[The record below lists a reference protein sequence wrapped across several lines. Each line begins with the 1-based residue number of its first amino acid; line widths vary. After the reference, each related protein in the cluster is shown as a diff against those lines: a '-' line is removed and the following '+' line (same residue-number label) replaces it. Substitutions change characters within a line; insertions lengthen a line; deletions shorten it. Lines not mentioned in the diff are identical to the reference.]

1 MALVALTVTRVGT
14 GTGGFE
20 VHADYGDKGTTEVMC
35 ENLGDLVHTIQLWA
49 SGDWSQKPDARV
61 CNANSMGVRTEAS
74 VFPQFPLHEK
84 G

>member
-14 GTGGFE
+14 GRFE
-20 VHADYGDKGTTEVMC
+20 VHADYGDKGTTDLMC
-35 ENLGDLVHTIQLWA
+35 EDLGDLVRTIQLWA
-49 SGDWSQKPDARV
+49 SGDWSQKPDPRV

-74 VFPQFPLHEK
+74 VFPQFPLHGK